1 MTPLA
6 GMRFAGLFEGPL
18 QKAIHHLKYRNDYI
32 LADSLAVRLP
42 LVGPD
47 PAAPGTLVVPVPL
60 AAERLRERGYN
71 QAGLLARTF
80 AELHGL
86 PWAPSAA
93 RRVRHTASQIGLSP
107 AERRANVAG
116 AFAADPLIVQGLPI
130 ILVDDVCTT
139 GATLAACA
147 ESLVSAGA
155 TTVWGLTLARALI
168 PDGLVNVLLQQHFG
182 RGRQLV

>member
-1 MTPLA
+1 VTTLAPLA
-6 GMRFAGLFEGPL
+6 GLRFAGLFEGPL
-18 QKAIHHLKYRNDYI
+18 QQAVHQLKYRNDFM
-32 LADSLAVRLP
+32 LADTLAVRLP
-42 LVGPD
+42 LAGPD

-71 QAGLLARTF
+71 QAELLARTF

-86 PWAPSAA
+86 RLAPSAA
-93 RRVRHTASQIGLSP
+93 RRVRHTASQVWLSP
-107 AERRANVAG
+107 PERRANVAG

-155 TTVWGLTLARALI
+155 TTVWGLTLARALTRE
-168 PDGLVNVLLQQHFG
+168 VRLQHSGGG
-182 RGRQLV
+182 RRQPA